1 MILEIPQAI
10 SLLLALPAHRS
21 NNSGHQ
27 KFGEKIIDF
36 LFEYKTLGENPI
48 ESQYNNEMISVI
60 SAYVRAFSVERDRI
74 AEVWKSIESKKKK
87 KEELIENLRNLSPLS
102 KGNYWVKTVVA
113 GLGILGISLP
123 KIIAQLPSSW
133 IYYVIGFFFLILF
146 IIEVFSILVVYFL
159 VSANEEKRILNRSD
173 KWESESINNYKKMA
187 GMLILE
193 AVDLHLK
200 YFPSEKEYLG
210 YCLENPVQLEKF
222 KADIIEKKF
231 CY

>member
-1 MILEIPQAI
+1 MRLEIPQAI
-10 SLLLALPAHRS
+10 SLVLALPAHRS

-27 KFGEKIIDF
+27 KFGEKIMDF
-36 LFEYKTLGENPI
+36 LFEYRTLGENPI
-48 ESQYNNEMISVI
+48 ESQFNNEMISVI

-74 AEVWKSIESKKKK
+74 ADVWKSIESKKKK
-87 KEELIENLRNLSPLS
+87 KDELLENLRNLSPLS
-102 KGNYWVKTVVA
+102 KGNYWVKAVVA

-123 KIIAQLPSSW
+123 TLIVQIPSSW

-146 IIEVFSILVVYFL
+146 SIEVLSILIVYFL
-159 VSANEEKRILNRSD
+159 VSANEEKRTVNRNN

-193 AVDLHLK
+193 AIDLHLK

-210 YCLENPVQLEKF
+210 YCLEDPVQVEKF
-222 KADIIEKKF
+222 MTDIIEKKF